1 MWFYSTAMMVFAIPL
16 IVAPTAP
23 VYDMFNMAT
32 VMLILPAGIMFALT
46 TSYVVVVIV
55 ELWTAFGMYSDSGSS
70 ISTSG
75 LDDLNLYN
83 TGSWLESTVFTVN
96 VRSSRALWVAT
107 LLMSCCT

>member
-1 MWFYSTAMMVFAIPL
+1 MVSCEPSHRLLVEINADSTSRKDGLRSTHNRLYMCL
-16 IVAPTAP
+16 IS
-23 VYDMFNMAT
+23 
-32 VMLILPAGIMFALT
+32 IMFALT

-96 VRSSRALWVAT
+96 VRLSRILWVVT
-107 LLMSCCT
+107 VLMSCRHT